1 MCCGLCASQRIA
13 VFKVH
18 KGVVF
23 VHMWVAC
30 TNTLVN
36 LLIFKNIAFKRQVA
50 CLIPNAEDSSLLDPK
65 CFFLFSINLLFLKL

>member
-1 MCCGLCASQRIA
+1 MCGLCVSQRTA
-13 VFKVH
+13 VFEVH

-50 CLIPNAEDSSLLDPK
+50 CSDPK
-65 CFFLFSINLLFLKL
+65 CSFLFSINLLSLKL